1 MKTYEQ
7 FLNENDYDPKRT
19 TRATT
24 FEDSKK
30 LLAWLLQSAELK
42 KLLGTKPI
50 SSIQKKSEM
59 EIDHGMG
66 REYYVQEFSVNGNLN
81 LEVRGWTYDANLA
94 RTQGIPKEEQ
104 NDIRITKI

>member
-7 FLNENDYDPKRT
+7 FLNENDPKRT

-30 LLAWLLQSAELK
+30 LLVWLLQSKELK

-66 REYYVQEFSVNGNLN
+66 KEYYVQKFSVNGNLN
-81 LEVRGWTYDANLA
+81 VEVRGWTYDANLA
-94 RTQGIPKEEQ
+94 RQQGIPPEGQ
-104 NDIRITKI
+104 NDIQVTKI

>member
-7 FLNENDYDPKRT
+7 FLNENEYDPKRT

-30 LLAWLLQSAELK
+30 LLVWLLQSAALK

-66 REYYVQEFSVNGNLN
+66 KEYYVQNFTVNGNLN
-81 LEVRGWTYDANLA
+81 VEVRGWTFDGDGG
-94 RTQGIPKEEQ
+94 GIPKD
-104 NDIRITKI
+104 NSFSVTKI